1 MVPRVLGP
9 LCEWETRSYE
19 GIQLSQGDRELLD
32 TLGVFDDGRLR
43 VDELKNG
50 VRVGATSWV
59 GIVRLETLE
68 IRIFPKLA
76 GDRLQFARFLEFAV
90 GVDGLHQ
97 SSNATTVRV
106 AGDSLLDLVTLLFTS
121 ATEQVV
127 RQGLMSGYI
136 EREEN
141 LMMAR
146 GRILADRQILERFG
160 QLDRIVC
167 RFDEFDHDIDE
178 NRLLLV
184 ALTVARRRTLSSAVH
199 RRVTRIQTVLEPVCD
214 SSTVDLQGLRAGITY
229 NRMNAHYE
237 PAHRLAWLV
246 LEGFG
251 IDDLLEPGSTRSFAF
266 LIDMNLLFE
275 RFVKRLVE
283 GVLDRRRYRVDSQS
297 AHGTAIW
304 DATAGRTHS
313 RIIPDLLVFPH
324 GSPKRRLRLMPSTS
338 STMTQ
343 RSLQATSTRLFST
356 RTRSAMERILG
367 RFCFIRHPP
376 LTEGAPSWRSG
387 PWRPADPQPSW
398 RWAFQSPRHCSNLR
412 GEGVGPIGSALRV
425 EVKQALGV

>member
-324 GSPKRRLRLMPSTS
+324 GSPKRRLPIDAKYKLYDDAKVAPSDVYQAFLYSYSLGDGANPRAILLYPAS
-338 STMTQ
+338 SSDGRRAQ
-343 RSLQATSTRLFST
+343 LEVRSLASR
-356 RTRSAMERILG
+356 RSATIVAMGIPIPETLLELEG
-367 RFCFIRHPP
+367 R
-376 LTEGAPSWRSG
+376 
-387 PWRPADPQPSW
+387 
-398 RWAFQSPRHCSNLR
+398 
-412 GEGVGPIGSALRV
+412 GVGPIGSALRV